1 MSTDSLFRLVG
12 HSSWIAEHPAPR
24 GVIEFI
30 GGALLGNAPIISYDY
45 FLCSLYDAGYTVIA
59 IGFRFGLNH
68 QKVAEQLLVEQN
80 QIVNSLAEKQRRVPR
95 FWVGHSL
102 GCKYL
107 LLLESSGKIMDQP
120 SLLIA
125 PDISD
130 TAEAVPLPWLAD
142 LLDACGVGVTP
153 TREQIERLLKNS
165 TLFNLTSLISFTDD
179 TIAGNQHSPPQQSD
193 VALFV
198 LELGDRALIK
208 GELPGGHFEIN
219 GLRARSGDDIYLI
232 DIDPRDG
239 FLEKQAGRELE
250 PLALDFLA
258 QLENRLALHGGS
270 QNVPAGPNN
279 PARGEPADATRG
291 GDGGSAR

>member
-1 MSTDSLFRLVG
+1 MSIDSLFRLTG
-12 HSSWIAEHPAPR
+12 HSSWIAEHPTPQ

-45 FLCSLYDAGYTVIA
+45 FLRSLYDAGYTVIA

-68 QKVAEQLLVEQN
+68 QKVAEQLLVEQD
-80 QIVNSLAEKQRRVPR
+80 QILNSLAEVQRRVPR

-142 LLDACGVGVTP
+142 LLDSVGAGVTP
-153 TREQIERLLKNS
+153 TREQTALLLENS
-165 TLFNLTSLISFTDD
+165 ALFNLTALISFTDD
-179 TIAGNQHSPPQQSD
+179 TIAGNQHTPPERSD

-198 LELGDRALIK
+198 RELEAHRSRTLIK
-208 GELPGGHFEIN
+208 AELPGGHFEIA
-219 GLRARSGDDIYLI
+219 GLRASLDSEDYLI

-239 FLEKQAGRELE
+239 FLEKRADRSLE
-250 PLALDFLA
+250 PLALAFLA
-258 QLENRLALHGGS
+258 QLQSKLARLAPVDGPLPTGPLGTSGSATPGG
-270 QNVPAGPNN
+270 G
-279 PARGEPADATRG
+279 
-291 GDGGSAR
+291 GGSAR